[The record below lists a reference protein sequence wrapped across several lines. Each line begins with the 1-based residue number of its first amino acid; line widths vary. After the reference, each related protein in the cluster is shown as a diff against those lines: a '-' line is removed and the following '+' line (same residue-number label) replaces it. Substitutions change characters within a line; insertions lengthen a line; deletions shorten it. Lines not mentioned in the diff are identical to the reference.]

1 MKACLAGPHA
11 QARYQPRK
19 TKRIPNDWASDFKLA
34 KSFATK
40 AVLIR
45 NGRGADIP
53 IGEGTFEI
61 VLGADDLA
69 EITRLFHRIWNET
82 EALVAKLWP
91 AITLVA
97 EELLTRRTLFEDE
110 VDALIEGKRLTGARQ
125 FDDCLGTGT
134 GHGSA
139 RSEAQ
144 KFILIFRAPNQAI
157 EGAVCIENLVR
168 IISRANCLTSGCN
181 VCGPEL
187 RPGRFGRAIQV
198 EETA

>member
-1 MKACLAGPHA
+1 MNRKGKLERQKAYHEAGHAVVARTLGITMSYVTMLSTDDMTAGSALADSASWLARDADQATRLAAIGKDMKALLAGPHA

-19 TKRIPNDWASDFKLA
+19 SKRIPNEWASDFKLA

-45 NGRGADIP
+45 TGRGADIP
-53 IGEGTFEI
+53 IGEGAFEI

-69 EITRLFHRIWNET
+69 EIARLFNRISNET

-110 VDALIEGKRLTGARQ
+110 VDALIERTRLTGGEPA
-125 FDDCLGTGT
+125 L
-134 GHGSA
+134 
-139 RSEAQ
+139 
-144 KFILIFRAPNQAI
+144 
-157 EGAVCIENLVR
+157 
-168 IISRANCLTSGCN
+168 
-181 VCGPEL
+181 
-187 RPGRFGRAIQV
+187 
-198 EETA
+198 

>member
-1 MKACLAGPHA
+1 MNSKGKLDRLKAYHEAGHAVVARTLGIAMSYVTTLPTEEMTAGGALTNSASWLARDADQATQLAAIAKDMKALLAGPHA

-69 EITRLFHRIWNET
+69 EIAQLFHRIWNET

-97 EELLTRRTLFEDE
+97 EELLTRRVLFEDE
-110 VDALIEGKRLTGARQ
+110 VDALIEGKRVTG
-125 FDDCLGTGT
+125 G
-134 GHGSA
+134 
-139 RSEAQ
+139 
-144 KFILIFRAPNQAI
+144 
-157 EGAVCIENLVR
+157 
-168 IISRANCLTSGCN
+168 
-181 VCGPEL
+181 EL
-187 RPGRFGRAIQV
+187 A
-198 EETA
+198 